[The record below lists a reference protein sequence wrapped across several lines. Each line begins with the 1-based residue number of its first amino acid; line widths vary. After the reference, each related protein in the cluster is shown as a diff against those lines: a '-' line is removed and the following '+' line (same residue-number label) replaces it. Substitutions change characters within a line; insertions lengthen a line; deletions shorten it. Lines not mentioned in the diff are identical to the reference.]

1 MDATQLAEMLDLLR
15 QTLTAVA
22 QGSAGPA
29 GPDPR
34 LMRPTKMTAEDRPE
48 AYLEVFEALATSAG
62 WDQAQWARCLLPQL
76 TGEAQAAA
84 RTLAPDRMMDYPT
97 LKATILNR
105 VGATPEGYRRKF
117 REERFSPEEHPRTMA
132 HRLNEDARGWLRPDA
147 TTKTRLVEMIVVE
160 RFLECLAPEPRLWV
174 QRQAPATLDQAVALA
189 EQYQAAEPTP
199 ARLPERSTAADSS
212 LFRGSGHSIS
222 CSASAVVGAILLI
235 SPMISGSET
244 AAGVGGLQTSSPF
257 FVAGSSP
264 WWGSGHSTSCC
275 DAEQQAAPGDAEQQ
289 AAPGDAEQQAAPG
302 DVEQQAAPGDAEQQT
317 APGDVEQQAAQDDA
331 RQASLGE
338 VRLASLGEARLSSL
352 GETRLASLGG
362 ARLASLGGARLASLG
377 CAKLNCSSSC
387 GGGGSSKQSSH
398 VGEGGE
404 PAGIHPLLLEEA
416 EVAPAAL
423 LLPVEVMETES
434 APAALLLAVAEAEAA
449 PAAFLLVAKVVE
461 AEAALLLVEVMSW
474 NRSCLKY
481 REPWSFLW
489 SCTSFIM
496 WIFFKE
502 DESAGDSSSTAAA
515 CVHDNTVFSRIFQ
528 ILYRNEEIV
537 VNDPMNFRVHLLLDG
552 EKAKGLVR
560 TQYGSVRLGL
570 NVNNKVRL
578 VEEAL
583 SEVDFQLK
591 LDLHFTDTEQQLS
604 DIATVPMISSRT
616 LGLHF
621 HPRRGLHHH
630 VPVMFDYFH
639 LSVISVTI
647 HASLVALHQPLI
659 RQKLDSY
666 EFYIVELSV
675 RYGGT
680 MFFDFHKSFSAK
692 AAAILASDNHI
703 IDWAQPDLD
712 LFNRIFSGLRANT
725 CWGSF
730 YVPSVNCM
738 QRAYS
743 WHRRLCCLLLNAH
756 RGLRIY
762 YTGLMKQIPELPQTE
777 IEELPIEETVK
788 QLSAELQKE
797 HESNVLVKDVSNEYD
812 SKSTT
817 NQTEIP
823 PHGGTLYEN
832 EDILLFSL
840 SVTDTSIS
848 EMERTVTVPSKCEP
862 AENDTYG
869 AGKDDFTRSL
879 RTMKRWSSVIS
890 DSGIESEPSSVAW
903 LDVRIR
909 PQDFSSERDLLHQL
923 VRRHTMHRNSL
934 EGCHTESNASL
945 PSGIQASL
953 TSISSLPYE
962 EEEQEVELSK
972 LTKSVSAPQI
982 SSPEEDLEM
991 NQDPRQRG
999 DESQSCTAEGGNIM
1013 RQNDRP
1019 VGNASS
1025 LEDILEGDIPECVT
1039 IRRESSKNE
1048 HRDINIYEDYNC
1060 SKEMN
1065 IPRILENQVVLCT
1078 VDAVLQGVP
1087 EAFLYKKFVD
1097 KELPKHTGTQPDK
1110 AVFYTSASS
1119 PITQENFKNNS
1130 VPNCGDQLDSQK
1142 VPHLSD
1148 KVPAFDLKEGD
1159 VSEGEFRSSL
1169 DSTNKATLRESDQ
1182 CFHQIELNEEDNL
1195 NERID
1200 CEHPTLPS
1208 QEKSSNI
1215 PSSGLAFMNRK
1226 VVEVVNLSVSCAPTC
1241 LPFSS
1246 VLRDSPSVSGFST
1259 RQATSPIT
1267 RQPLGSFGVIS
1278 SNSFCV
1284 DEETSER
1291 MLNFYK
1297 AKVDLLNEL
1306 KFRGTLYSN
1315 LPQLASDVPYF
1326 PPEEEEENFEDGI
1339 HLVICVHGLDGN
1351 SADLRLVKT
1360 FIELGLPGS
1369 KLDFLMSER
1378 NQTDTFADFDTMTD
1392 RLLDEIIQHIQ
1403 LYNLTIARI
1412 SFIGHSL
1419 GNIIIRSVLTRPRFR
1434 YYLNKLHTFLSLSG
1448 PHLGMLYNTS
1458 TLVSTGLWLMQKFKK
1473 SGSLLQLTFRDHSD
1487 PRKTFLYLLS
1497 QKPGLQHFKNVVL
1510 VASPQD
1516 RYVPFHSARIEM
1528 CRTALKDRATGPV
1541 YVEMI
1546 NNLLQP
1552 LLDAKECNLIRQNV
1566 FHALPNT
1573 ANTLIGRAAHIAVLD
1588 SELFLEKFFL
1598 VAGLHYFK

>member
-1 MDATQLAEMLDLLR
+1 MSEVQGTIEFSVELHKFYNVDLFQR
-15 QTLTAVA
+15 GYYQVRA
-22 QGSAGPA
+22 
-29 GPDPR
+29 
-34 LMRPTKMTAEDRPE
+34 
-48 AYLEVFEALATSAG
+48 ALKISS
-62 WDQAQWARCLLPQL
+62 RIP
-76 TGEAQAAA
+76 
-84 RTLAPDRMMDYPT
+84 
-97 LKATILNR
+97 
-105 VGATPEGYRRKF
+105 
-117 REERFSPEEHPRTMA
+117 
-132 HRLNEDARGWLRPDA
+132 HRLIA
-147 TTKTRLVEMIVVE
+147 TT
-160 RFLECLAPEPRLWV
+160 
-174 QRQAPATLDQAVALA
+174 
-189 EQYQAAEPTP
+189 
-199 ARLPERSTAADSS
+199 ST
-212 LFRGSGHSIS
+212 
-222 CSASAVVGAILLI
+222 
-235 SPMISGSET
+235 T
-244 AAGVGGLQTSSPF
+244 T
-257 FVAGSSP
+257 
-264 WWGSGHSTSCC
+264 
-275 DAEQQAAPGDAEQQ
+275 
-289 AAPGDAEQQAAPG
+289 
-302 DVEQQAAPGDAEQQT
+302 
-317 APGDVEQQAAQDDA
+317 
-331 RQASLGE
+331 
-338 VRLASLGEARLSSL
+338 
-352 GETRLASLGG
+352 
-362 ARLASLGGARLASLG
+362 
-377 CAKLNCSSSC
+377 
-387 GGGGSSKQSSH
+387 
-398 VGEGGE
+398 
-404 PAGIHPLLLEEA
+404 
-416 EVAPAAL
+416 
-423 LLPVEVMETES
+423 
-434 APAALLLAVAEAEAA
+434 
-449 PAAFLLVAKVVE
+449 
-461 AEAALLLVEVMSW
+461 
-474 NRSCLKY
+474 
-481 REPWSFLW
+481 
-489 SCTSFIM
+489 
-496 WIFFKE
+496 
-502 DESAGDSSSTAAA
+502 DESAGDSISTAAA

-552 EKAKGLVR
+552 EK
-560 TQYGSVRLGL
+560 
-570 NVNNKVRL
+570 

-659 RQKLDSY
+659 SFTRSGKGSLLGKGS
-666 EFYIVELSV
+666 VEN
-675 RYGGT
+675 GADQTT
-680 MFFDFHKSFSAK
+680 MSLENLMFGAGYCKPV
-692 AAAILASDNHI
+692 I
-703 IDWAQPDLD
+703 
-712 LFNRIFSGLRANT
+712 T
-725 CWGSF
+725 EGSF
-730 YVPSVNCM
+730 YVPSENCM

-756 RGLRIY
+756 GGLRTY
-762 YTGLMKQIPELPQTE
+762 YTGLMKQIPELPQTQ
-777 IEELPIEETVK
+777 IEELPIEETLT
-788 QLSAELQKE
+788 QLSLELQVQSSHDKVVEQISRDLTQLCSHLVALWSQFLGTVTLHPEVTSHLAQEHHTLRVRRFSEAYFFTEHHKRASLTFQEELIQRQNQIASEARGSDYLTKMPPLPAECLDIDGDWNTLPIIFEDRYIELPSVDEDLGSATPSVPYVPTANRNKEDKETTSLEESEMDRKASPTREHASGKPPINENLLRSSNCTDLSANASLSEGHEESNNNLKASDSLESSAMSNSQDNEPSASELEGRIDPTGGNNSSNTGLKYIEVRPSDADPYRGEAVLIVATSNKTESTDLNRAESLSLSCHSNELEEKE
-797 HESNVLVKDVSNEYD
+797 HEVNEPNEYE
-812 SKSTT
+812 SKSTK
-817 NQTEIP
+817 NLTEVT
-823 PHGGTLYEN
+823 PHEGKLYEN
-832 EDILLFSL
+832 EDMLLFSL
-840 SVTDTSIS
+840 SVTDTSVS

-862 AENDTYG
+862 AEKESYG
-869 AGKDDFTRSL
+869 AGKDGFTRSL
-879 RTMKRWSSVIS
+879 RTMKRSSSVIS

-934 EGCHTESNASL
+934 EGCQTESNASL

-962 EEEQEVELSK
+962 EEVELSK

-982 SSPEEDLEM
+982 SSPEEDPET

-999 DESQSCTAEGGNIM
+999 DESQSCTAVGGNIM

-1019 VGNASS
+1019 VGNAYS
-1025 LEDILEGDIPECVT
+1025 LEDILEGDIPECLTVG
-1039 IRRESSKNE
+1039 RQSSKNE
-1048 HRDINIYEDYNC
+1048 HRDINILEDYNC
-1060 SKEMN
+1060 SKEIN
-1065 IPRILENQVVLCT
+1065 IPKILENQVVLCT

-1087 EAFLYKKFVD
+1087 EAFLFKKYVGE
-1097 KELPKHTGTQPDK
+1097 ELPKHTGTLPDK

-1119 PITQENFKNNS
+1119 PITQENYKNDS
-1130 VPNCGDQLDSQK
+1130 VPNCDVQLDSQK

-1148 KVPAFDLKEGD
+1148 QMPAFDFKEGD
-1159 VSEGEFRSSL
+1159 LIEGEFGSFL
-1169 DSTNKATLRESDQ
+1169 DSTNKAILRESDQ
-1182 CFHQIELNEEDNL
+1182 CFHQIELNEEDRL
-1195 NERID
+1195 ERVHCHECQDIEEENGHDPKID
-1200 CEHPTLPS
+1200 KCNDREHPALPS
-1208 QEKSSNI
+1208 QGKSSNI
-1215 PSSGLAFMNRK
+1215 PSSSLAFMNRK

-1246 VLRDSPSVSGFST
+1246 VLRDSPSVNGFSM
-1259 RQATSPIT
+1259 RQATSPVT

-1284 DEETSER
+1284 DEETNER

-1297 AKVDLLNEL
+1297 AKDDLLNEL
-1306 KFRGTLYSN
+1306 RFRGTLYSD

-1326 PPEEEEENFEDGI
+1326 PPEEEEDNFEDGI

-1448 PHLGMLYNTS
+1448 PHLGTLYNNS
-1458 TLVSTGLWLMQKFKK
+1458 TLVSTGLWLMQKLKK

-1487 PRKTFLYLLS
+1487 SRKTFLYLLS

-1528 CRTALKDRATGPV
+1528 CRTALKDRGTGPV
-1541 YVEMI
+1541 YAEMI

>member
-1 MDATQLAEMLDLLR
+1 MSEVQGTVEFSVELHKFYNVDLFQR
-15 QTLTAVA
+15 GYYQVRA
-22 QGSAGPA
+22 
-29 GPDPR
+29 
-34 LMRPTKMTAEDRPE
+34 
-48 AYLEVFEALATSAG
+48 ALKISS
-62 WDQAQWARCLLPQL
+62 RIP
-76 TGEAQAAA
+76 
-84 RTLAPDRMMDYPT
+84 
-97 LKATILNR
+97 
-105 VGATPEGYRRKF
+105 
-117 REERFSPEEHPRTMA
+117 
-132 HRLNEDARGWLRPDA
+132 HRL
-147 TTKTRLVEMIVVE
+147 IVT
-160 RFLECLAPEPRLWV
+160 AS
-174 QRQAPATLDQAVALA
+174 T
-189 EQYQAAEPTP
+189 PT
-199 ARLPERSTAADSS
+199 
-212 LFRGSGHSIS
+212 G
-222 CSASAVVGAILLI
+222 
-235 SPMISGSET
+235 
-244 AAGVGGLQTSSPF
+244 
-257 FVAGSSP
+257 
-264 WWGSGHSTSCC
+264 
-275 DAEQQAAPGDAEQQ
+275 
-289 AAPGDAEQQAAPG
+289 
-302 DVEQQAAPGDAEQQT
+302 
-317 APGDVEQQAAQDDA
+317 
-331 RQASLGE
+331 
-338 VRLASLGEARLSSL
+338 
-352 GETRLASLGG
+352 
-362 ARLASLGGARLASLG
+362 
-377 CAKLNCSSSC
+377 
-387 GGGGSSKQSSH
+387 
-398 VGEGGE
+398 
-404 PAGIHPLLLEEA
+404 
-416 EVAPAAL
+416 
-423 LLPVEVMETES
+423 
-434 APAALLLAVAEAEAA
+434 
-449 PAAFLLVAKVVE
+449 
-461 AEAALLLVEVMSW
+461 
-474 NRSCLKY
+474 
-481 REPWSFLW
+481 
-489 SCTSFIM
+489 
-496 WIFFKE
+496 
-502 DESAGDSSSTAAA
+502 ESAGDSSSTAAA

-552 EKAKGLVR
+552 EK
-560 TQYGSVRLGL
+560 
-570 NVNNKVRL
+570 

-591 LDLHFTDTEQQLS
+591 LDLHFTDTEQH
-604 DIATVPMISSRT
+604 
-616 LGLHF
+616 LHF

-639 LSVISVTI
+639 LSVISITI

-659 RQKLDSY
+659 SFTRSGKGSLLQKGS
-666 EFYIVELSV
+666 VEN
-675 RYGGT
+675 GADQTT
-680 MFFDFHKSFSAK
+680 MSLENLMFGAGYCKPV
-692 AAAILASDNHI
+692 I
-703 IDWAQPDLD
+703 
-712 LFNRIFSGLRANT
+712 T
-725 CWGSF
+725 EGSF
-730 YVPSVNCM
+730 YVPSENCM

-756 RGLRIY
+756 RGLRTY
-762 YTGLMKQIPELPQTE
+762 YTGLMKEIPELPQTE

-788 QLSAELQKE
+788 QLSTELQVQSSHDKVVEQISRDLTQLCSHLMALWSQFLDTATLQAEVTSYLTQEHHTLRVRRFSEAYFFTEHHKRASLTFQEELIQRQNQIALQARGSDYLTKMPPLPAECLDIDGDWNTLPIIFEDRYIELPSVDEDLGSATPSVPHVPTANGNKEDKETTSLEELEMDRKASPTREHDSGKPPMNENLLKSYNCTDLSVYVSLCEEYEESNNNLKNSDTLEGTAVSNSQDNDPHDSELEGRIADPTGGDSSSNTGLKYIEVRPSDTDPYRGEAVLVVTTSNKTESTDLNRAESLSPSCHSNELEKKE
-797 HESNVLVKDVSNEYD
+797 HESSVLVKDVSNEYD

-817 NQTEIP
+817 NRAEIP

-832 EDILLFSL
+832 EDMLLFSL
-840 SVTDTSIS
+840 SVTDTSVS

-879 RTMKRWSSVIS
+879 RTMKRSSSVIS

-934 EGCHTESNASL
+934 EGCQTESNASL
-945 PSGIQASL
+945 PGGIQASL

-982 SSPEEDLEM
+982 SSPEEDLET

-999 DESQSCTAEGGNIM
+999 DESQSCTAVGGNIM
-1013 RQNDRP
+1013 RQNDHP

-1025 LEDILEGDIPECVT
+1025 LEDILEGNMPECVT

-1087 EAFLYKKFVD
+1087 EVFLYKKFVD
-1097 KELPKHTGTQPDK
+1097 EELPKHTGTQPDK

-1119 PITQENFKNNS
+1119 PITQENYKNNS

-1148 KVPAFDLKEGD
+1148 RVPAFDLKEGD

-1208 QEKSSNI
+1208 QGKSSNI

-1246 VLRDSPSVSGFST
+1246 VLRDSPSVSGFSV

-1297 AKVDLLNEL
+1297 AKDDLLNEL

-1448 PHLGMLYNTS
+1448 PHLGTLYNTS

-1528 CRTALKDRATGPV
+1528 CRTALKDRGTGPV
-1541 YVEMI
+1541 YIEMI

>member
-1 MDATQLAEMLDLLR
+1 MSEVQGTIEFSVELHKFYNVDLFQR
-15 QTLTAVA
+15 GYYQVRA
-22 QGSAGPA
+22 
-29 GPDPR
+29 
-34 LMRPTKMTAEDRPE
+34 
-48 AYLEVFEALATSAG
+48 ALKISS
-62 WDQAQWARCLLPQL
+62 RIP
-76 TGEAQAAA
+76 
-84 RTLAPDRMMDYPT
+84 
-97 LKATILNR
+97 
-105 VGATPEGYRRKF
+105 
-117 REERFSPEEHPRTMA
+117 
-132 HRLNEDARGWLRPDA
+132 HRLIA
-147 TTKTRLVEMIVVE
+147 TT
-160 RFLECLAPEPRLWV
+160 
-174 QRQAPATLDQAVALA
+174 
-189 EQYQAAEPTP
+189 
-199 ARLPERSTAADSS
+199 STT
-212 LFRGSGHSIS
+212 
-222 CSASAVVGAILLI
+222 
-235 SPMISGSET
+235 T
-244 AAGVGGLQTSSPF
+244 A
-257 FVAGSSP
+257 
-264 WWGSGHSTSCC
+264 
-275 DAEQQAAPGDAEQQ
+275 
-289 AAPGDAEQQAAPG
+289 
-302 DVEQQAAPGDAEQQT
+302 
-317 APGDVEQQAAQDDA
+317 
-331 RQASLGE
+331 
-338 VRLASLGEARLSSL
+338 
-352 GETRLASLGG
+352 
-362 ARLASLGGARLASLG
+362 
-377 CAKLNCSSSC
+377 
-387 GGGGSSKQSSH
+387 
-398 VGEGGE
+398 
-404 PAGIHPLLLEEA
+404 
-416 EVAPAAL
+416 
-423 LLPVEVMETES
+423 
-434 APAALLLAVAEAEAA
+434 
-449 PAAFLLVAKVVE
+449 
-461 AEAALLLVEVMSW
+461 
-474 NRSCLKY
+474 
-481 REPWSFLW
+481 
-489 SCTSFIM
+489 
-496 WIFFKE
+496 

-552 EKAKGLVR
+552 EK
-560 TQYGSVRLGL
+560 
-570 NVNNKVRL
+570 

-659 RQKLDSY
+659 SFTRSGKGSLLGKGS
-666 EFYIVELSV
+666 VEN
-675 RYGGT
+675 GADQTT
-680 MFFDFHKSFSAK
+680 MSLENLMFGAGYCKPV
-692 AAAILASDNHI
+692 I
-703 IDWAQPDLD
+703 
-712 LFNRIFSGLRANT
+712 T
-725 CWGSF
+725 EGSF
-730 YVPSVNCM
+730 YVPSENCM

-756 RGLRIY
+756 RGLRTY

-777 IEELPIEETVK
+777 IEELPIEETLT
-788 QLSAELQKE
+788 QLSIELQVQSSHDKVVEQISRDLTQLCSHLVALWSQFLDTVTLQAEVTSYLAQEHHTLRVRRFSEAYFFSEHHKRASLTFQEELIQRQNQIASEARGSDYLTKMPPLPAECLDIDGDWNTLPIIFEDRYIELPSVDEDLGSATPSVPHVPTANGNKEDKETTSLEELEMDRKASPTRKHDSGKPPMNENLLRSSNCTDLSANVSLSGGHEESNNNLKASDSLESSAMSNSQDNEPSASELEGRIDPTGGNNSSNTGLKYIEVRPSDTDPYRGEAVLIVATSNKTESTDLNRAESLSLSCHSNELEEKE
-797 HESNVLVKDVSNEYD
+797 HESSVLVKNNLNELNEYE
-812 SKSTT
+812 SKSTK
-817 NQTEIP
+817 NLTEVT
-823 PHGGTLYEN
+823 PHEGKLYEN
-832 EDILLFSL
+832 EDMLLFSL

-862 AENDTYG
+862 AEKESYG
-869 AGKDDFTRSL
+869 AGKDGFTGSL
-879 RTMKRWSSVIS
+879 RTMKRSSSVIS

-934 EGCHTESNASL
+934 EGCQTESNASL

-962 EEEQEVELSK
+962 EEQEVELSK

-982 SSPEEDLEM
+982 SSPEEDPET

-999 DESQSCTAEGGNIM
+999 DESQSCTAVGGNVM

-1019 VGNASS
+1019 FGNAYS
-1025 LEDILEGDIPECVT
+1025 LEDILEGDMPECLKVG
-1039 IRRESSKNE
+1039 RQSSKNE
-1048 HRDINIYEDYNC
+1048 HGDINILEDYNC
-1060 SKEMN
+1060 SKEIN
-1065 IPRILENQVVLCT
+1065 LPKILEKQVVLCT

-1087 EAFLYKKFVD
+1087 EAFLFKKNVGE
-1097 KELPKHTGTQPDK
+1097 ELPKHTRTQPDK

-1119 PITQENFKNNS
+1119 RITQENYKNDS
-1130 VPNCGDQLDSQK
+1130 VPNCDVQLDSQK

-1148 KVPAFDLKEGD
+1148 QMPAFDLKEGD
-1159 VSEGEFRSSL
+1159 LIEGEFGSYL
-1169 DSTNKATLRESDQ
+1169 DSTNKAILCESDQ
-1182 CFHQIELNEEDNL
+1182 SFHQIELNEEDRLEQVHYHECQDIEKENGHDPK
-1195 NERID
+1195 ID
-1200 CEHPTLPS
+1200 KCNDHEHPALPS
-1208 QEKSSNI
+1208 LGKSSNI
-1215 PSSGLAFMNRK
+1215 PSSSLAFMNRK

-1246 VLRDSPSVSGFST
+1246 VLRDSPSVNGFAI

-1284 DEETSER
+1284 DEETNER

-1297 AKVDLLNEL
+1297 AKDDLLNEL
-1306 KFRGTLYSN
+1306 RFRGTLYSD

-1326 PPEEEEENFEDGI
+1326 PPEEEEDNFEDGI

-1448 PHLGMLYNTS
+1448 PHLGTLYNNS
-1458 TLVSTGLWLMQKFKK
+1458 TLVSTGLWLMQKLKK

-1487 PRKTFLYLLS
+1487 SRKTFLYLLS

-1528 CRTALKDRATGPV
+1528 CRTALKDRGTGPV
-1541 YVEMI
+1541 YAEMI